1 MIHPIPPGTRD
12 ILPDEMRELRRL
24 HLAMIEV
31 FESRGYGEVA
41 TPAIEYDDV
50 LARGDGRT
58 ADSAYR
64 FFDERGDL
72 LALRSDMTVPIA
84 RLVASRYADAEWPL
98 RLCYL
103 ANAFRAVRP
112 QRGQMRE
119 FAQAGVELIGAP
131 APGGTVEVIEVLE
144 ATLDAAGLDRAV
156 VGLGDADLYRQLLSE
171 FEVEGEAR
179 DAILERLAMHD
190 LVGLEVELS
199 QAGLTT
205 AQVDTCV
212 ALSQLRGGR
221 EVLDQARAI
230 GGAAVERATARL
242 GETFAALE
250 ERGVA
255 ERVRVD
261 LGLLRDLGYYSGAI
275 LEVYDPAV
283 GHVLGGGDA
292 TTGCSSA
299 LASTCLRQGLPSTWS
314 GSTSPRWRSLGAR
327 SRRER
332 RSRGYGGC
340 EGGRA
345 AEARRAARCAA
356 RGNARCPRRGR
367 CRHRRGARR
376 VAIADLPGRGN
387 HARDDAPL

>member
-12 ILPDEMRELRRL
+12 ILPEEMRELRRL
-24 HLAMIEV
+24 RGALLEV
-31 FESRGYGEVA
+31 FEARGYGEVS
-41 TPAIEYDDV
+41 TPALEYDEV

-84 RLVASRYADAEWPL
+84 RLVASRYAAAEPPL

-131 APGGTVEVIEVLE
+131 APQGTAEVIEVLE
-144 ATLDAAGLDRAV
+144 AALGATGLERAV
-156 VGLGDADLYRQLLSE
+156 IGLGDADLYRQLLAE
-171 FEVEGEAR
+171 LGVEGAAR
-179 DAILERLAMHD
+179 DSILERLATHD

-199 QAGLTT
+199 QAGIGDDRV
-205 AQVDTCV
+205 ATCV

-221 EVLDQARAI
+221 EALEEARAL

-242 GETFAALE
+242 GETLE
-250 ERGVA
+250 ELERRGAA

-275 LEVYDPAV
+275 LEVYDPAL
-283 GHVLGGGDA
+283 GHVLGGGGRYDGLMKRFGVDLPA
-292 TTGCSSA
+292 AGFA
-299 LASTCLRQGLPSTWS
+299 LYLERVHVAQ
-314 GSTSPRWRSLGAR
+314 AEE
-327 SRRER
+327 SRRGEKR
-332 RSRGYGGC
+332 
-340 EGGRA
+340 
-345 AEARRAARCAA
+345 
-356 RGNARCPRRGR
+356 
-367 CRHRRGARR
+367 
-376 VAIADLPGRGN
+376 
-387 HARDDAPL
+387 

>member
-24 HLAMIEV
+24 HRDLVEV
-31 FESRGYGEVA
+31 FEDRGYGEVA
-41 TPAIEYDDV
+41 TPAIEYDEV

-84 RLVASRYADAEWPL
+84 RLVASRYADAEPPL

-131 APGGTVEVIEVLE
+131 APQGTAEVVEVLE
-144 ATLDAAGLDRAV
+144 AALDAAGLDRALI
-156 VGLGDADLYRQLLSE
+156 GLGDADLYRQLLAE
-171 FEVEGEAR
+171 LGVEGEER
-179 DAILERLAMHD
+179 DSILERLATHD

-199 QAGLTT
+199 QAGIGDE
-205 AQVDTCV
+205 QVGTCA

-221 EVLDQARAI
+221 EVLDEARAL
-230 GGAAVERATARL
+230 GGTAVERATARL
-242 GETFAALE
+242 GETLEALE
-250 ERGVA
+250 RRGA
-255 ERVRVD
+255 ADRVQID

-275 LEVYDPAV
+275 LEVYDPAL
-283 GHVLGGGDA
+283 GHVLGGGGRYDGLLKRFGVDLPA
-292 TTGCSSA
+292 AGFA
-299 LASTCLRQGLPSTWS
+299 LYLERVHVAQMEE
-314 GSTSPRWRSLGAR
+314 
-327 SRRER
+327 SRK
-332 RSRGYGGC
+332 G
-340 EGGRA
+340 EGG
-345 AEARRAARCAA
+345 
-356 RGNARCPRRGR
+356 
-367 CRHRRGARR
+367 
-376 VAIADLPGRGN
+376 
-387 HARDDAPL
+387 